1 MAPNVGLE
9 NSECGNHRVQRGS
22 SIRIGASNPGVQ
34 DCSGWTK
41 KVTSGNTVVRRTERV
56 AAEDWHLKDNPTEWK
71 ESQPRRTSGQ
81 VGGK

>member
-1 MAPNVGLE
+1 MAPTVGLE
-9 NSECGNHRVQRGS
+9 NNECGNYRDQRGS

-34 DCSGWTK
+34 DSSGCTR
-41 KVTSGNTVVRRTERV
+41 KVTSGNTAVKRTKRV
-56 AAEDWHLKDNPTEWK
+56 AAEDKDNPIEWK